1 MITTMNNTRY
11 KEVCNNIISING
23 KIRYVGIINRFGK
36 TIAGKMR
43 DGLRPLFK
51 PEEARDEF
59 FLTAIRESMRNAFT
73 DSLGRNH
80 FTLTVHEKVKLVSF
94 MHNEHIIYISTDSN
108 ASYDEIVDII
118 NKVKTMQL
126 RLN

>member
-1 MITTMNNTRY
+1 MITIMNNARC

-51 PEEARDEF
+51 PENARDEF
-59 FLTAIRESMRNAFT
+59 FLTAVREGMRSAFT
-73 DSLGRNH
+73 DSLGKNH
-80 FTLTVHEKVKLVSF
+80 FTLTVHDKVKLVSF
-94 MHNEHIIYISTDSN
+94 IHNEHIIYISMDSN
-108 ASYDEIVDII
+108 ASYDEIANIVER
-118 NKVKTMQL
+118 VRALQL
-126 RLN
+126 